1 MSILVNNIRIPL
13 EAEKEEA
20 FDIACHLCEIPRNQV
35 RASVYR
41 ESLDARRGTI
51 TRVLSVLLDGCEQE
65 KQLVERRNRPDIR
78 YKEPVCEPC
87 PTGGKLLSHRPIVV
101 GFGPAGLFAAYLLAK
116 NGYRPLVLERGEA
129 VEQRDQAV
137 QKFWSGGIFSEN
149 SNIQFG
155 EGGAGAY
162 SDGKLTT
169 RIHDPLSEFVLHTLH
184 QFGAPEEILT
194 KAKPHIGTDIL
205 KQVVRSMRE
214 EIRRLGGEVRF
225 QTTLTSI
232 VQKNGRLTAIRA
244 DGQEIPCEQ
253 LIIAIGHSARDTFLR
268 LHEAGLLMEPKPFSV
283 GARIEHLQEEI
294 DRARYGKAA
303 GHPALPPA
311 EYTLS
316 NRQNGRA
323 CYSFCMCPGGQ
334 VVAAQSE
341 EHTVVTNGMSYH
353 ARDGKNANAAVVV
366 SVGPEDFDSS
376 SVFAGMEFQ
385 RQIEQAAY
393 HQTGSYRA
401 PCQRVGDFL
410 EGRPSRTHGVVR
422 PTYPLGV
429 DYGTL
434 EGVLPEFVLRE
445 MRDGLRIFGRKIRGY
460 DAPNALL
467 TGPETR
473 TSSPIRLVRGEDRHS
488 IGLHGVIPCG
498 EGAGYAGGIMS
509 AAVDGLSCAAQIM
522 KEYRPFDD

>member
-13 EAEKEEA
+13 EAEAEEA
-20 FDIACHLCEIPRNQV
+20 FSSACRLCGVARSQV
-35 RASVYR
+35 TASVYR

-51 TRVLSVLLDGCEQE
+51 TRVLSVLLDGLEDE
-65 KQLVERRNRPDIR
+65 KQRVERQNRPDIR
-78 YKEPVCEPC
+78 YKEPMQAPV
-87 PTGGKLLSHRPIVV
+87 PTGTKTLEHRPVVV

-116 NGYRPLVLERGEA
+116 NGYRPLVLERGEP

-137 QKFWSGGIFSEN
+137 EAFWNGGVFSEK

-169 RIHDPLSEFVLHTLH
+169 RIHDPLSELVLHTLH
-184 QFGAPEEILT
+184 QFGAPAEILT

-205 KQVVRSMRE
+205 KQVVRAMRE
-214 EIRRLGGEVRF
+214 EILRLGGEVWFR
-225 QTTLTSI
+225 TALTGVI
-232 VQKNGRLTAIRA
+232 QKNGRLSGIRA

-253 LIIAIGHSARDTFLR
+253 MIVAIGHSARDTFLQ
-268 LHEAGLLMEPKPFSV
+268 LYDAGIAMEPKPFSV
-283 GARIEHLQEEI
+283 GARIEHLQTEI

-353 ARDGKNANAAVVV
+353 ARDGINANAAVVV
-366 SVGPEDFDSS
+366 SVGPQDFDGT

-385 RQIEQAAY
+385 RRIERAAY
-393 HQTGSYRA
+393 QVTGSYRA

-422 PTYPLGV
+422 PSYPIGV
-429 DYGTL
+429 QYGTL
-434 EGVLPEFVLRE
+434 EGVLPAFVLRE
-445 MRDGLRIFGRKIRGY
+445 MRDGLRVFGRKIRGY
-460 DAPNALL
+460 DAPDALL

-473 TSSPIRLVRGEDRHS
+473 TSSPVRIVRGENRHS
-488 IGLHGVIPCG
+488 VGLYGMIPCG

-522 KEYRPFDD
+522 KEYRPWDE